1 MWGPIQS
8 PEKEGTLPRKL
19 RPMDASP
26 GRYTGPTAILSRFP
40 GRLRDSAFAH
50 VTSFSEALVLGPEKR
65 LEKLDKVD
73 LWLWMSTS
81 LRPEYRMVN

>member
-40 GRLRDSAFAH
+40 GRLLDSAIVH
-50 VTSFSEALVLGPEKR
+50 VTSFSAALVFGPER
-65 LEKLDKVD
+65 GWSIGQGGFVALDVD
-73 LWLWMSTS
+73 ELAA
-81 LRPEYRMVN
+81 